1 MATSG
6 SKLVVLA
13 ALAGNSAIAA
23 TKFAAA
29 FYTGSSAMLSE
40 AIHSLVDSG
49 NQALLLYGLK
59 RAGRPAD
66 SAHPF
71 GYGMEI
77 YFWAFVV
84 AILLFSIGAGVA
96 IYEGVHK
103 IQAPTPISDPAINY
117 VVLAL
122 AIGFEAVAWW
132 MAFKE
137 FQKTRQRSF
146 LKEIRMSKDPTVVT
160 VLFEDSAAMLGLIIA
175 GGGIFLADVLAMPW
189 LDGAASVLIGVVLA
203 GVATVLAI
211 ECKGLLIGE
220 AAYPETRA
228 SIKALAAAPAE
239 IDHVNEMRTL
249 HFGPADVLVT
259 LSLDFADHLTAEQV
273 EDTVSAIEQA
283 IKAAHPEVRRVY
295 VEAQSLADHR
305 RQHTD

>member
-1 MATSG
+1 
-6 SKLVVLA
+6 
-13 ALAGNSAIAA
+13 
-23 TKFAAA
+23 
-29 FYTGSSAMLSE
+29 
-40 AIHSLVDSG
+40 
-49 NQALLLYGLK
+49 
-59 RAGRPAD
+59 
-66 SAHPF
+66 
-71 GYGMEI
+71 
-77 YFWAFVV
+77 
-84 AILLFSIGAGVA
+84 
-96 IYEGVHK
+96 
-103 IQAPTPISDPAINY
+103 
-117 VVLAL
+117 
-122 AIGFEAVAWW
+122 

-175 GGGIFLADVLAMPW
+175 GGEIFLADVLAMPW

-220 AAYPETRA
+220 AAYPETCA
-228 SIKALAAAPAE
+228 SIRALAAAPAE